1 MILPEA
7 ATTSEDLNML
17 QWNLKLIAAI
27 AVLASF
33 AALLGNYTW

>member
-7 ATTSEDLNML
+7 ATTSEDHQML
-17 QWNLKLIAAI
+17 QWNVKLIAAI